1 VYKIRRKLGLTSGG
15 QTRFVN
21 LKGGAF
27 ERVLKFMNAGEK
39 TICLSAKW
47 QDIETPTLENFVL
60 VSVPDFHG
68 SEMSSFKNGGVCGQV
83 QARPDHALS
92 EMPVTLT
99 SGGQTRFVNLK
110 GGAFERVLK
119 FMNAGEKTICLSAK
133 WEDIET
139 PTLENFVLVSVPD
152 FHGAEGGK

>member
-1 VYKIRRKLGLTSGG
+1 MKIRQFVLGQAFLGLTISIGCMPFRSTG
-15 QTRFVN
+15 SSAQSSSI
-21 LKGGAF
+21 GAGF
-27 ERVLKFMNAGEK
+27 
-39 TICLSAKW
+39 T
-47 QDIETPTLENFVL
+47 
-60 VSVPDFHG
+60 
-68 SEMSSFKNGGVCGQV
+68 NGGVCGQV

-119 FMNAGEKTICLSAK
+119 FMNAGEKTICLRAK